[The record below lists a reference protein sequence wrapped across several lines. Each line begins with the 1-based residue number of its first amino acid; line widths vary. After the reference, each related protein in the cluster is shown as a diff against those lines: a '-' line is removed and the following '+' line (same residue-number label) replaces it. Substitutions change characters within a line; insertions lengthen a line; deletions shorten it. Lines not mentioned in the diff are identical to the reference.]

1 MVKYRVIRAY
11 VFVWLAMCLSY
22 AGVRAALRAMLG
34 MVEASREPTE
44 AESVMQPVV
53 EPEVVTEAATGQAE
67 PEVVTE
73 AATGQ
78 AEPEVVADAPTGQ
91 VEPEAVTDAT
101 TGQAEPEDSAV
112 PVSADDSAVQPE
124 PDTSDAFEDA
134 EYDESINDG
143 EALVEDGTSAQQ
155 TEVLDIPSLSEYLS
169 WYICG
174 SCRHNCS
181 LANPRCHNGSRLAEL
196 KVQEYYELY
205 CQ

>member
-22 AGVRAALRAMLG
+22 AGARAALRAMLG

-53 EPEVVTEAATGQAE
+53 E

-124 PDTSDAFEDA
+124 PDTSDAFDDA

-155 TEVLDIPSLSEYLS
+155 TQVLDIPSLSEYLS

-196 KVQEYYELY
+196 KVQEDYELY

>member
-53 EPEVVTEAATGQAE
+53 E

>member
-1 MVKYRVIRAY
+1 
-11 VFVWLAMCLSY
+11 
-22 AGVRAALRAMLG
+22 MLG

-67 PEVVTE
+67 PE
-73 AATGQ
+73 
-78 AEPEVVADAPTGQ
+78 
-91 VEPEAVTDAT
+91 
-101 TGQAEPEDSAV
+101 DSAV

-124 PDTSDAFEDA
+124 PDTSDAFDDA